1 MAPSVGEEPLKAY
14 APNEAAGNVV
24 NRVVTFFQNAKLRCP
39 VI

>member
-1 MAPSVGEEPLKAY
+1 MAHLAREEPLKAY

-39 VI
+39 VT